1 MKLAT
6 VIRGGRLGVG
16 LAWDRREQSRELAF
30 SRPLFKSSGLSELLL
45 VSVIMQTLRMWWL
58 NGSFVSGRLLLPCHM
73 AVPWNTGVE
82 ESCSF
87 LILKSK
93 VENTARLSC
102 GYSCIC
108 SSLGNQY
115 VVLQVS
121 SCIGLYLACWH
132 SAKGWFFFF
141 SPCCNPFWPQSPKH
155 LFILRMSVP
164 LNLLRSASVSG
175 TCPQKEACKH
185 TGKCCC
191 VGVPAVVSQMCYQHP
206 STNPHE
212 KELQTCQHGAWK
224 QFFHLVLL
232 KHFDDG

>member
-1 MKLAT
+1 
-6 VIRGGRLGVG
+6 
-16 LAWDRREQSRELAF
+16 
-30 SRPLFKSSGLSELLL
+30 
-45 VSVIMQTLRMWWL
+45 MQTLRMWWL

-82 ESCSF
+82 ESCSV
-87 LILKSK
+87 LILRSK

-141 SPCCNPFWPQSPKH
+141 FTVLQP
-155 LFILRMSVP
+155 LLASVP
-164 LNLLRSASVSG
+164 EAPLHTTYVCTTQLASFCLCQWDLSSERGLQTHRQVLLCWSTGSSVPDVLSASFNQSTWEGITNMSTRGVKAILSSCFIEAFWWWIVYFYG
-175 TCPQKEACKH
+175 SELFKERNRAFCK
-185 TGKCCC
+185 GC
-191 VGVPAVVSQMCYQHP
+191 G
-206 STNPHE
+206 NE
-212 KELQTCQHGAWK
+212 
-224 QFFHLVLL
+224 VL
-232 KHFDDG
+232 